1 MNEDELL
8 WAVMKQEALDWATE
22 REDTLALLRGDLKDF
37 HFPDLLVK
45 LYRTGKTG
53 VLTVTRERVKKQIF
67 IREGAPCLA
76 RSNLKS
82 ELLGEFLVA
91 RDTISREQ
99 QQEALERHREK
110 RIAFTA
116 ALIEMRA
123 IGDRDLFLLGR
134 RQFLTILY
142 SLFGLR
148 EGRYRFDEIEV
159 SEVHFRYQVDFSK
172 MLNFGIRQ
180 ITDRRVLEEM
190 VGDLDQAPVE
200 TERFP
205 EHQQIAFTIPELSVI
220 EQIDS
225 QRSIR
230 EIIEAT
236 EFDATSVLKTVL
248 ILFHHQCIRLRLDYY
263 EEEIEPIIDLEDA
276 AAASLGFQK
285 YQPSSPEEESSVLED
300 ASLMASRETE
310 TTPAEPERE
319 LQDATPSPL
328 EAGFEPEE
336 AESLS
341 EAFESEVPLLSSK
354 QPTDEKAGWI
364 ETLLGDLE
372 TTAPPPE
379 RDRESIVP
387 NLIGSPEAL
396 GSQTPPG
403 PEAPAPEAPTMEEV
417 LDSLSDSKESPPLPA
432 PEPEETTPALP
443 APDRQETKT
452 AHPEPAGEETVI
464 ALPGPP
470 EAEKTPPRTFFGAA
484 AERGAAALTAE
495 KPSSRPPAKTEGPG
509 MGTGLV
515 YAALVIL
522 AIAAGIFG
530 LSKWKSPLQD
540 RLATTM
546 SREKGKEIA
555 SVTAGGEKLRP
566 GSERAAKDVM
576 QSPDTK
582 VSAPGPAAP
591 SSAAAPARRSGEAAS
606 QRPAPQPAGGTAPET
621 PGKPGKTGAA
631 EPSVAKAPALP
642 LSLPPGTGT
651 VSKEKVEESMALLN
665 ELFNKQLSGQ
675 TDNGEGPAAEQASP
689 TDEEPRTA
697 AVQAPASGSGATSPS
712 GTPGFSLLV
721 NNVPVEVRGG
731 ETLTLNEKDALVLED
746 VTSGL
751 RDNANVRMNFIGF
764 VGNPEDNSGDDR
776 GFVIR
781 PDSLMRRRAV
791 DTAGTL
797 YRVEARAGNRLLGE
811 MYVRVPPPAG
821 VAGSSP
827 PADSVVFSAPDM
839 PDAVDTRT
847 QIVAI
852 RHTTEN
858 GHHRVV
864 VELDGPANFAK
875 HALLKQN
882 MIFVSVKDARLASA
896 LDKDPIL
903 ISSET
908 LKTIRMGQYK
918 ADIARVVLDFNK
930 ITDVQISS
938 ADNPD
943 RIVLE
948 VAP

>member
-53 VLTVTRERVKKQIF
+53 VLTVTRERVKKQVF

-91 RDTISREQ
+91 RNKISREQ

-116 ALIEMRA
+116 ALIETGA

-159 SEVHFRYQVDFSK
+159 SEMHFRYQADFSK

-180 ITDRRVLEEM
+180 ITEVRVLEEM
-190 VGDLDQAPVE
+190 VGDLDQAPVQ
-200 TERFP
+200 TDRFP
-205 EHQQIAFTIPELSVI
+205 EHQQMAFTIPELSVI
-220 EQIDS
+220 KQIDS
-225 QRSIR
+225 ERSIR
-230 EIIEAT
+230 KIIET
-236 EFDATSVLKTVL
+236 TGFDTTSVLKTVL
-248 ILFHHQCIRLRLDYY
+248 ILFHHQCIRLRLDFC

-300 ASLMASRETE
+300 ASLTASRETE
-310 TTPAEPERE
+310 TTPAEPEPQE
-319 LQDATPSPL
+319 ETPSPL
-328 EAGFEPEE
+328 EAAFEPEE

-341 EAFESEVPLLSSK
+341 KAFGSEVPLLSSK
-354 QPTDEKAGWI
+354 QPTDETAGWI

-372 TTAPPPE
+372 TAVPPSE

-387 NLIGSPEAL
+387 NLIGSPGAL
-396 GSQTPPG
+396 GPQTPG
-403 PEAPAPEAPTMEEV
+403 PEAPGPEAPTPETPTMEEV
-417 LDSLSDSKESPPLPA
+417 LDSLSDSKEVPPPPA
-432 PEPEETTPALP
+432 PEPEETIPAMP
-443 APDRQETKT
+443 ARDRQETKT
-452 AHPEPAGEETVI
+452 AQPEPAGEETVI

-470 EAEKTPPRTFFGAA
+470 EAEKTTPRTFLGAA
-484 AERGAAALTAE
+484 AERSAAALTAE
-495 KPSSRPPAKTEGPG
+495 KPSSQPPAETEGPG
-509 MGTGLV
+509 MATGLV

-540 RLATTM
+540 RLAATM
-546 SREKGKEIA
+546 SRERGMEIA
-555 SVTAGGEKLRP
+555 SVTAGGEKVRP

-591 SSAAAPARRSGEAAS
+591 SAAAAPARRSGEAAS
-606 QRPAPQPAGGTAPET
+606 ERPAPQAAGGTTPET
-621 PGKPGKTGAA
+621 AGKSGETGAVD
-631 EPSVAKAPALP
+631 PSVAKAPALP
-642 LSLPPGTGT
+642 LSLPPGTGK

-665 ELFNKQLSGQ
+665 ELFNKQQSGQ
-675 TDNGEGPAAEQASP
+675 ADNGESSAADQ
-689 TDEEPRTA
+689 EPRTA
-697 AVQAPASGSGATSPS
+697 AVQAPASGSGTASPS
-712 GTPGFSLLV
+712 GTLGFSLLV
-721 NNVPVEVRGG
+721 NAVPVQVRSG
-731 ETLTLNEKDALVLED
+731 ETLTLYKKDTLVLED

-751 RDNANVRMNFIGF
+751 SDNANLRMNFIGF
-764 VGNPEDNSGDDR
+764 VGNPEDNVGDDR

-781 PDSLMRRRAV
+781 PDSLMPRRAL
-791 DTAGTL
+791 DKAGTL

-811 MYVRVPPPAG
+811 MYVRVPAA
-821 VAGSSP
+821 AGSSP
-827 PADSVVFSAPDM
+827 QADSVVFSAPDM

-847 QIVAI
+847 QIVAV

-875 HALLKQN
+875 HALLEQN
-882 MIFVSVKDARLASA
+882 MIFVSVKDTRLASA
-896 LDKDPIL
+896 LDKDPIV
-903 ISSET
+903 ISSAT

-918 ADIARVVLDFNK
+918 PGIARVVLDFNK

-938 ADNPD
+938 ATNPN
-943 RIVLE
+943 RIVLD